1 MQKVKSFLKSW
12 EFFLILLLVVM
23 CAVFKVADSVNV
35 ASGVSRKSVFYFANV
50 LRSMRPYFLYSFM
63 TLGMMLI
70 LAMGDIDISVGAIGT
85 LSVVTLGV
93 VYNKLAGGAEEGSPM
108 ALVAALAV
116 CLLVGALC
124 GALNGFL
131 VTRFK
136 ELFPMIITLATQLFF
151 RGFSYLLI
159 GGETLTFKD
168 PTFKSLSNLNQLLK
182 IGELQ
187 IPISIPI
194 YLALAVVFYIW
205 LHQTGNGRKIF
216 AIGTNSAATYYSG
229 VRVDR
234 IKFWCFVIA
243 GFMSAVTGI
252 FFVGNSSSSVKADIM
267 DGYHM
272 YAIAAAVLGGFST
285 DGGKGSVIG
294 ATISLVIFGVVK
306 FGLGNIFSFPDSA
319 VNLSVGVILILSVL
333 GPNLLEDAQ
342 NRRKV
347 RLRRA
352 ETAKLNAAKAA

>member
-1 MQKVKSFLKSW
+1 MQKVKSFFKSW
-12 EFFLILLLVVM
+12 EFFLILLLAAM
-23 CAVFKVADSVNV
+23 CAVFKITDASRI
-35 ASGVSRKSVFYFANV
+35 ASGAQKKEIFYFANV

-93 VYNKLAGGAEEGSPM
+93 VYNKLAGGAEEGSPF
-108 ALVAALAV
+108 ALVVALAA

-151 RGFSYLLI
+151 RGFGYLLI

-182 IGELQ
+182 LGELS

-194 YLALAVVFYIW
+194 YLVLAVVFYFW

-229 VRVDR
+229 VRVDT

-306 FGLGNIFSFPDSA
+306 FGLGTLFAFPDSA

-333 GPNLLEDAQ
+333 VPNLVEDTQ

-347 RLRRA
+347 AQRRA

>member
-1 MQKVKSFLKSW
+1 MFG
-12 EFFLILLLVVM
+12 I
-23 CAVFKVADSVNV
+23 ANAARV
-35 ASGVSRKSVFYFANV
+35 ASGKKSVFYFANV

-85 LSVVTLGV
+85 LSVVMLGSC
-93 VYNKLAGGAEEGSPM
+93 YNQLAYRNGMNYTA
-108 ALVAALAV
+108 ALVVSLGA
-116 CLLVGALC
+116 CLLIGALC

-151 RGFSYLLI
+151 RGFSYLII

-168 PTFKSLSNLNQLLK
+168 ETFKSLSALNQLLK
-182 IGELQ
+182 VGSLS

-194 YLALAVVFYIW
+194 YLACAVFFYVW
-205 LHQTGNGRKIF
+205 LHRTGNGRKIF
-216 AIGTNSAATYYSG
+216 AIGTNPAATYYAG

-243 GFMSAVTGI
+243 GFMSAVTGV

-285 DGGKGSVIG
+285 SGGRGSVIG

-306 FGLGNIFSFPDSA
+306 FGLGTLFGFPDSA
-319 VNLSVGVILILSVL
+319 VNMSVGVILILSVL
-333 GPNLLEDAQ
+333 LPNLVEDV
-342 NRRKV
+342 RDRIKV
-347 RLRRA
+347 ARRRA
-352 ETAKLNAAKAA
+352 ETAALNAGK

>member
-1 MQKVKSFLKSW
+1 MKKIKDFCTSW
-12 EFFLILLLVVM
+12 EFFLLVLLALV
-23 CAVFKVADSVNV
+23 CLVFSYVDASRVA
-35 ASGVSRKSVFYFANV
+35 AGVQRKPIFFFANV
-50 LRSMRPYFLYSFM
+50 VRSMRPYFLYSFM

-93 VYNKLAGGAEEGSPM
+93 TYNNLAILGGMNGSV
-108 ALVAALAV
+108 ALTISLLA
-116 CLLVGALC
+116 CLVVGALC

-131 VTRFK
+131 CTRFK
-136 ELFPMIITLATQLFF
+136 ELFSMIITLATQLFF
-151 RGFSYLLI
+151 RGFSYLII

-168 PTFKSLSNLNQLLK
+168 PTFKSLSALNKLID
-182 IGELQ
+182 IGGVKV
-187 IPISIPI
+187 PISLPVF
-194 YLALAVVFYIW
+194 LFFAVIFFLW
-205 LHQTGNGRKIF
+205 LHMTGNGRKIF
-216 AIGTNSAATYYSG
+216 AIGTNSSATFYSG
-229 VRVDR
+229 VRTDK

-243 GFMSAVTGI
+243 GLMSAITGI

-294 ATISLVIFGVVK
+294 AAISLVIFGVVK
-306 FGLGNIFSFPDSA
+306 FGLGTLFGFADSA

-333 GPNLLEDAQ
+333 IPNLIEDWQ
-342 NRRKV
+342 NARRVAKRRK
-347 RLRRA
+347 
-352 ETAKLNAAKAA
+352 NS

>member
-12 EFFLILLLVVM
+12 EFFLIILLVAM
-23 CAVFKVADSVNV
+23 CVVFKITDASRI
-35 ASGVSRKSVFYFANV
+35 ASGAQKKPIFYFANV
-50 LRSMRPYFLYSFM
+50 LKSMRPYFLYSFM

-93 VYNKLAGGAEEGSPM
+93 VYNRVAGQTETGSPF
-108 ALVAALAV
+108 ALILALLA
-116 CLLVGALC
+116 CLLVGSLC

-168 PTFKSLSNLNQLLK
+168 PTFKSLANLNQLLK
-182 IGELQ
+182 VGELQ

-194 YLALAVVFYIW
+194 YLALAVVFYFW

-216 AIGTNSAATYYSG
+216 AIGTNSAATYYAG

-243 GFMSAVTGI
+243 GFMSAMTGI

-306 FGLGNIFSFPDSA
+306 FGLGTLFGFPDSA
-319 VNLSVGVILILSVL
+319 VNMSVGVILILSVL
-333 GPNLLEDAQ
+333 VPNLIEDIQ
-342 NRRKV
+342 NKRKV
-347 RLRRA
+347 AKRRA
-352 ETAKLNAAKAA
+352 ETAAANAQRA

>member
-1 MQKVKSFLKSW
+1 MQKMKSFLKSW
-12 EFFLILLLVVM
+12 EFFLVLLLAAM
-23 CAVFKVADSVNV
+23 CLAFKITDASRI
-35 ASGVSRKSVFYFANV
+35 ASGAQKKEIFYFANV

-93 VYNKLAGGAEEGSPM
+93 TYNRLAGGAENGSP
-108 ALVAALAV
+108 AALATALLA

-182 IGELQ
+182 VGGLQ
-187 IPISIPI
+187 VPISIPI
-194 YLALAVVFYIW
+194 YFVLAVVFYFW
-205 LHQTGNGRKIF
+205 LHRTGNGRKIF
-216 AIGTNSAATYYSG
+216 AIGTNAAATYYSG
-229 VRVDR
+229 VRVDT

-285 DGGKGSVIG
+285 NGGKGSVVG
-294 ATISLVIFGVVK
+294 ATISLVVFGVVK
-306 FGLGNIFSFPDSA
+306 FGLGTLYGFPDSA
-319 VNLSVGVILILSVL
+319 VNMSVGVILILSVL
-333 GPNLLEDAQ
+333 VPNIIEDIQ
-342 NRRKV
+342 NARKV
-347 RLRRA
+347 ARRRA
-352 ETAKLNAAKAA
+352 ETAAANAAAGH